1 MRSIHSWSRRR
12 SVMFW
17 WRTCGSRVPS
27 SPAPSGPAAAHPCSR
42 RHRCRS
48 RRPGGAHG
56 TAPSMQLLFGS
67 HSDPPAAGTR
77 GRHARARAG
86 VRVGGP
92 HARRHGA
99 AASPGGGR
107 GARGGRAEGG
117 AARREGRAE
126 FDSRMAYGM
135 PSTGTPL
142 CISAAMSP
150 SPFSMLHLGWK
161 AAPRRL
167 WHRRPAR
174 P

>member
-1 MRSIHSWSRRR
+1 MVRR
-12 SVMFW
+12 
-17 WRTCGSRVPS
+17 
-27 SPAPSGPAAAHPCSR
+27 HPCTS
-42 RHRCRS
+42 
-48 RRPGGAHG
+48 
-56 TAPSMQLLFGS
+56 L
-67 HSDPPAAGTR
+67 SDPTQTHLPRAREDAT
-77 GRHARARAG
+77 RARAG

-150 SPFSMLHLGWK
+150 PPLPP
-161 AAPRRL
+161 AASRL
-167 WHRRPAR
+167 EGGSTSAVG
-174 P
+174 